1 MPIVTISPAFE
12 AVFIN
17 VVNEASVNRC
27 DDEDYSDADSLYF
40 DLYLDEKRQRIY
52 LANGGFGYIPYLQ
65 IVTGQGDEASVEI
78 CATSDGDRV
87 HRKGAL
93 VFEVEAAVAVCLS
106 ESDAAARTAFECW
119 STTL

>member
-12 AVFIN
+12 AAFIN

-27 DDEDYSDADSLYF
+27 DDEDCSDAD
-40 DLYLDEKRQRIY
+40 DLCLDEKRQRIY
-52 LANGGFGYIPYLQ
+52 LTNGGFGYIPYLQ
-65 IVTGQGDEASVEI
+65 IVTGQSDEASVEI
-78 CATSDGDRV
+78 CATSDGDP
-87 HRKGAL
+87 GAPEGGPL

-106 ESDAAARTAFECW
+106 ETDAAARTAFECW